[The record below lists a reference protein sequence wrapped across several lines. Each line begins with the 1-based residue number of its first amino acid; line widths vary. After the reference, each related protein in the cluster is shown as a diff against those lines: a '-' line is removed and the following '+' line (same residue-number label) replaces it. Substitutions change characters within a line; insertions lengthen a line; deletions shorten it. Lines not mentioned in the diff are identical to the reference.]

1 MLPFR
6 ANLKRTVLTQPI
18 VRIPASRWLPAFD
31 YSLLQIMTHIGAW
44 SPLAILIYAGF
55 TNGLTIN
62 PIQHITFYTGDT
74 AIRLLLMSL
83 SCTPANTLFGFREA
97 IKLRRPLGVY
107 AFLYAAIHFS
117 IFLFDYSFN
126 PAYLYEAIFE
136 KPYALVGFA
145 ALLILLPL
153 ALTST
158 KGMQKRLGKLWKR
171 LHRTVYAAGILVV
184 IHYLWVVKADI
195 RWPLIY
201 GAYLLFLFIL
211 RLPAVK
217 HWVVSQRQKL
227 TARAKTAAQP
237 ESQD

>member
-1 MLPFR
+1 ML
-6 ANLKRTVLTQPI
+6 THPI
-18 VRIPASRWLPAFD
+18 IHTPATRWLPAFE
-31 YSLLQIMTHIGAW
+31 YNALQIITHVGSWI
-44 SPLAILIYAGF
+44 PLAILIYGGF

-74 AIRLLLMSL
+74 AIRLLLLSL

-97 IKLRRPLGVY
+97 IKLRRPLGLY
-107 AFLYAAIHFS
+107 AFIYAAIHFS
-117 IFLFDYSFN
+117 IFLFDYGFN
-126 PAYLYEAIFE
+126 PTYLYEAIFE

-145 ALLILLPL
+145 ALLMLLPL

-158 KGMQKRLGKLWKR
+158 KASQKWLGKLWKR
-171 LHRTVYAAGILVV
+171 LHRIVYVAGILVV

-201 GAYLLFLFIL
+201 GAYLLLLFIL
-211 RLPAVK
+211 RIPAVK
-217 HWVVSQRQKL
+217 RWVVSQRTRL
-227 TARAKTAAQP
+227 TARLKTAGPQ